1 MSSLEITP
9 ELVGFK
15 VCNPLRPEWGVGT
28 VMRVQST
35 IVGGKSVHRVSVQ
48 FTTGHRTLVVPPAQ
62 LAEPQAGPT
71 REAGWLD
78 TAAKQTLDDQLVQ
91 MPEEV
96 REFLGTSTQRIVV
109 LSRLYTL
116 DEDGTGIIK
125 WARSQTGVADPLT
138 MWTRDELRVAFDT
151 FRRTRDKLLRSAA
164 AQVRATAGQRTVD
177 EALLECPPQTLEKMR
192 GVLGG

>member
-1 MSSLEITP
+1 MSSLEISP
-9 ELVGFK
+9 ELIGFK
-15 VCNPLRPEWGVGT
+15 VCNPARPEWGVGT
-28 VMRVQST
+28 VLRVQST
-35 IVGGKSVHRVSVQ
+35 TVAGKAVHRVSVQ
-48 FTTGHRTLVVPPAQ
+48 FDTGHRTLVVPPAQ

-138 MWTRDELRVAFDT
+138 MWTRDELRQAFAS
-151 FRRTRDKLLRSAA
+151 FCRMRDKLLRSAA
-164 AQVRATAGQRTVD
+164 AQVRATAGQRAVD
-177 EALLECPPQTLEKMR
+177 EALLDCPPEVTEKMR
-192 GVLGG
+192 EVLGG